1 MVKLGL
7 GSLQRLWAPPEPK
20 GRPVLILKSVVFESQ
35 GSHRSALQGP
45 ARSPAYIVEMLMGLV
60 RVAGGAGR
68 RNECPLEVWSTN
80 GALCIFEFR
89 VADIG
94 EKRNE
99 GPLEV
104 WSTKRERELITHS
117 AQPPRYSL
125 ISASLWRPGKQGLG
139 VRRWPRWPPWSTSS
153 SSSGR

>member
-80 GALCIFEFR
+80 GALCIFEFL
-89 VADIG
+89 VADIS

-99 GPLEV
+99 CPLEV
-104 WSTKRERELITHS
+104 WSTKREKELITHS
-117 AQPPRYSL
+117 AQLPWELFGKAPAGLEPCGAARPP
-125 ISASLWRPGKQGLG
+125 
-139 VRRWPRWPPWSTSS
+139 PPPF
-153 SSSGR
+153 GRHGAACRDGR